1 MIKRNSRNI
10 GKRVRIVGHKDF
22 DGREGKVVGF
32 RGDYDKNDPWVNV
45 FVYSVGQVLHALLQV
60 VHQGFQQGSREIYQS
75 V

>member
-45 FVYSVGQVLHALLQV
+45 FVYSVGSVWP
-60 VHQGFQQGSREIYQS
+60 FQGSSLIIIKDKEE
-75 V
+75 